1 MQSVFMENIFIKEIV
16 INGSLRRTIGML
28 AFLILVSFGA
38 YIYIPLLFTPVPVTL
53 QTFFVILA
61 GAMLR
66 KKDSILSQCLYV
78 AFGMFGWPVFSQ
90 ITGGWMKLA
99 GPTGGYIVGF
109 IFGAAIIAWLIE
121 VFTANN
127 KLNFN
132 TIAFSMLCGI
142 LVIYLFGAT
151 WLGFVLRLSVAHAV
165 KLGVAPFILP
175 DFLKIVLAAIIYKSM
190 NEKQRII
197 FK

>member
-1 MQSVFMENIFIKEIV
+1 
-16 INGSLRRTIGML
+16 
-28 AFLILVSFGA
+28 
-38 YIYIPLLFTPVPVTL
+38 
-53 QTFFVILA
+53 
-61 GAMLR
+61 
-66 KKDSILSQCLYV
+66 
-78 AFGMFGWPVFSQ
+78 
-90 ITGGWMKLA
+90 
-99 GPTGGYIVGF
+99 
-109 IFGAAIIAWLIE
+109 
-121 VFTANN
+121 
-127 KLNFN
+127 
-132 TIAFSMLCGI
+132 MLCGI